1 MVGTNVRV
9 RELRRTLGEV
19 NCICAG
25 RCEKP
30 RRGILLQDA
39 SFQITWQPQW
49 SPATTLIPMSW
60 THPGGVSLL
69 INLNNIQCVRCK
81 KCVSS
86 LIYWVRIK
94 TVVLMTPDLANDH
107 ELNLDSSSAI
117 WLFLYEI
124 ALLTNIVVEC
134 AKNVQ
139 TGFPNNMHSLFSAA
153 APWAGWWRC
162 PRPGCRPT
170 GSASPRSA
178 SRRSCTAGTTSPP
191 PPRMRRTGRTSKVSC
206 EPSVSTSQVM
216 ALHNLCA
223 GRHCPCC
230 CSSPAPATRPS
241 FLDYSLTNLSGN
253 KYKYTSY

>member
-1 MVGTNVRV
+1 MFNMPPAWEETLITAANWVYNSFYSRTSLKRNGRIMVGTNVRV
-9 RELRRTLGEV
+9 RELRLTLGEV

-30 RRGILLQDA
+30 RRGLLQDA

-139 TGFPNNMHSLFSAA
+139 TGFPNNMHSLFPAA
-153 APWAGWWRC
+153 APWAGWWRG

-178 SRRSCTAGTTSPP
+178 SRPSCTAGTTSPP
-191 PPRMRRTGRTSKVSC
+191 PPRMRRTGRTSKVS
-206 EPSVSTSQVM
+206 
-216 ALHNLCA
+216 
-223 GRHCPCC
+223 
-230 CSSPAPATRPS
+230 
-241 FLDYSLTNLSGN
+241 
-253 KYKYTSY
+253 